1 MAVRDDPSRA
11 TRAELE
17 ARSAESV
24 ALVGSLAR
32 LVGKAASSPAL
43 ASTVAS
49 FADYEVTI
57 QSTQDMLSKVKQGLV
72 DLEETLDDCEAS
84 AHVFPRRIC
93 KCMAL
98 DRALEYRL
106 LRRQSVGL

>member
-1 MAVRDDPSRA
+1 MEERERVAARDDPSRA

-84 AHVFPRRIC
+84 AQ
-93 KCMAL
+93 AA
-98 DRALEYRL
+98 RAGE
-106 LRRQSVGL
+106 SVS